1 MWIHHVI
8 ESVYTP
14 DATWGAEI
22 AHGIICVLNPGWLHA
37 VVLGNAKIQ
46 PCFAGRTL
54 ARYRPGSE
62 NTGNCTCSQ
71 TRLRD
76 GLKQAD

>member
-1 MWIHHVI
+1 MWIRRVI
-8 ESVYTP
+8 KSVYTP

-22 AHGIICVLNPGWLHA
+22 AHGIICVLNPGWLQAA
-37 VVLGNAKIQ
+37 VPGNAKIQ
-46 PCFAGRTL
+46 PSFAGRTL
-54 ARYRPGSE
+54 AHYRTGSE
-62 NTGNCTCSQ
+62 NPGNCTCLR